1 MDRFE
6 LCFDAVWETG
16 YWYEQVIR
24 RLGGCTVVQHFLVL
38 CGLGED
44 TTLRELAIAIYGP
57 YLLARSNFIFSC
69 CFTAEKGIS
78 GEGSKVF
85 YNVNSK

>member
-57 YLLARSNFIFSC
+57 YLLARSNFLISETLFFLAVSQLK
-69 CFTAEKGIS
+69 KGLVA
-78 GEGSKVF
+78 KA
-85 YNVNSK
+85 